1 MDQTP
6 NKPKQPGVFSLLIP
20 YRGLV
25 ALLILFALFSNS
37 VTLWLP
43 KIIQHGIDDYVHSF
57 LSHTKFN
64 VNPTLI
70 RYTGAILVVFIFAY
84 LQTII
89 QTYASE
95 KVARDL
101 RTRLSGKISQQSNGF
116 IDQVTPGKLL
126 TNLTADV
133 DAIKMFVAQAL
144 VNIVSSAFIIV
155 GASILLLTINWKLA
169 LCVIAIIPIIGGTFA
184 YVLKRVRAL
193 FGRRVGVIDWLNKVI
208 NESILGSFLIRV
220 INSQA
225 LEFDKFIK
233 ANTEARNIGFSILR
247 LFSGLIPIIT
257 FTANAATLS
266 ILALGGHFV
275 IANTMTL
282 GDFAA
287 FNSYLFQ
294 LIFPILIIGFMSN
307 IIAQATASFNRIYA
321 VLEAQDTSDKGTVV
335 ETLNGGIELKE
346 VSMLYGQKPALKGIF
361 FDVKP
366 GSKIAVIGPTA
377 AGKSQLLYLLTGLI
391 KPTSGEILFDGRP
404 ITDYDSESFHSQ
416 VGFVFQD
423 SIIFNMSIRENI
435 AFSDT
440 VTDES
445 LQKAV
450 DTAELKDFIEALP
463 EKLST
468 VVSER
473 GSSLSGGQKQ
483 RIMLARALAINPKV
497 LLLDDFTA
505 RVDTSTENKILANV
519 QKHYPGLTLI
529 SVTQKIASVEHF
541 DQIILMMQGE
551 IVATGKHDELM
562 RNSPEYVQI
571 FDSQQSTSHYE
582 V

>member
-1 MDQTP
+1 MKPTD
-6 NKPKQPGVFSLLIP
+6 NKPKQPGVFSLLLP

-25 ALLILFALFSNS
+25 ALLIVFALFSNS

-57 LSHTKFN
+57 LAHTQFN

-70 RYTGAILVVFIFAY
+70 RYSGAIFIVFLFAY
-84 LQTII
+84 LQTVI

-101 RTRLSGKISQQSNGF
+101 RSRLSAKISQQSNGF

-144 VNIVSSAFIIV
+144 VNIVSSAFIII
-155 GASILLLTINWKLA
+155 GASVLLLTINWKLA
-169 LCVIAIIPIIGGTFA
+169 LCVIAIIPIIGGTFT
-184 YVLKRVRAL
+184 YVLKRVRLL
-193 FGRRVGVIDWLNKVI
+193 FGKRVGVIDWLNKVI
-208 NESILGSFLIRV
+208 NESILGSVLIRV

-225 LEFDKFIK
+225 LEFDKFLK
-233 ANTEARNIGFSILR
+233 ANTEAKNIGFSILR

-275 IANTMTL
+275 INNTMTL

-307 IIAQATASFNRIYA
+307 IIAQATASFNRIHS
-321 VLEAQDTSDKGTVV
+321 VLEAQDTSDKGTIV
-335 ETLNGGIELKE
+335 ETLKGGITLEN
-346 VSMLYGQKPALKGIF
+346 VSIFYGQKPALKGISL
-361 FDVKP
+361 DIKP
-366 GSKIAVIGPTA
+366 GSKIAVIGATA

-404 ITDYDSESFHSQ
+404 IAEYDSESFHSQ

-445 LQKAV
+445 LQLAI
-450 DTAELKDFIEALP
+450 DTAELKDFIDALP

-505 RVDTSTENKILANV
+505 RVDTSTETKILANV
-519 QKHYPGLTLI
+519 QKNYPGLTLI
-529 SVTQKIASVEHF
+529 SVTQKIAAVEQF
-541 DQIILMMQGE
+541 DQIVLMLQGE
-551 IVATGKHDELM
+551 IVAIGKHDELM
-562 RNSPEYVQI
+562 HNSPEYVQI
-571 FDSQQSTSHYE
+571 FDSQQSTSTYE
-582 V
+582 I